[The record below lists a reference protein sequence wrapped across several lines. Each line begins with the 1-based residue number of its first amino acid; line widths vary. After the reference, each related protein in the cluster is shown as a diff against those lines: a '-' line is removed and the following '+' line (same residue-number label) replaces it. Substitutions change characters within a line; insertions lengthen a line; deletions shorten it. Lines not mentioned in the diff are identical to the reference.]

1 MVIRNLFAERFGEN
15 DYRDERVIDYVY
27 PKKVLLSEFAEEPQI
42 LLSPDSA
49 QATLERGNTCIL
61 KKGGFI
67 LLDFGFEM
75 QGGIQIVTNIWE
87 HNGNNTARVRVRFG
101 ESAMECMADA
111 APDLRGKKNATNDHA
126 VRDDIHLLS
135 WLGMT
140 EIGNTGFRFVR
151 IDLLDDIELPIKCVR
166 AKFQYRDLD
175 YLGTFECD
183 DERLNDIWKTA
194 AYTVQLNM
202 QEYVWDGVKRDRLV
216 WIGDMHPETST
227 VQYIFGD
234 CDCVRESLDLIRDNT
249 PLPNVMNGI
258 PAYSLWWLLIHH
270 DRFIHYGDLEYL
282 KEQHAYITELLHY
295 FSGFITAD
303 GGIAIENCFLDWPSS
318 TNPEGQRAG
327 VHALFCLVCE
337 GCEEIFN
344 ALSDK
349 EEANFAHLCAEQLKK
364 HVYPHNGLKQAL
376 ALQVLAGLVD
386 ANEAFDELLGKDGVH
401 GFSTFLGY
409 YILKALGQ
417 ADRVDFALDCVREY
431 WGAMLDLG
439 ATTFWEDFD
448 INWANN
454 CSKLDEIL
462 PEDSQKTDIHGDFG
476 GYCYE
481 GYRHSLCHGWASGPA
496 PFLMEYVL
504 GVKPLEEGCK
514 KVLISPSLGNLE
526 YAKGTVPTPY
536 GLIKINLKRETDGSV
551 KTEFSAP
558 AEIEVVL
565 G

>member
-61 KKGGFI
+61 KKDGFI

-183 DERLNDIWKTA
+183 DKRLNDIWKTA

-349 EEANFAHLCAEQLKK
+349 
-364 HVYPHNGLKQAL
+364 
-376 ALQVLAGLVD
+376 
-386 ANEAFDELLGKDGVH
+386 
-401 GFSTFLGY
+401 
-409 YILKALGQ
+409 
-417 ADRVDFALDCVREY
+417 
-431 WGAMLDLG
+431 
-439 ATTFWEDFD
+439 
-448 INWANN
+448 
-454 CSKLDEIL
+454 
-462 PEDSQKTDIHGDFG
+462 
-476 GYCYE
+476 
-481 GYRHSLCHGWASGPA
+481 
-496 PFLMEYVL
+496 
-504 GVKPLEEGCK
+504 
-514 KVLISPSLGNLE
+514 
-526 YAKGTVPTPY
+526 
-536 GLIKINLKRETDGSV
+536 
-551 KTEFSAP
+551 
-558 AEIEVVL
+558 
-565 G
+565 

>member
-27 PKKVLLSEFAEEPQI
+27 PKKVLLSEFAKEPQI

-87 HNGNNTARVRVRFG
+87 HNGNNTARARVRFG

-140 EIGNTGFRFVR
+140 VIGNTGFRFVR

-234 CDCVRESLDLIRDNT
+234 CDCVRE
-249 PLPNVMNGI
+249 
-258 PAYSLWWLLIHH
+258 
-270 DRFIHYGDLEYL
+270 
-282 KEQHAYITELLHY
+282 
-295 FSGFITAD
+295 
-303 GGIAIENCFLDWPSS
+303 
-318 TNPEGQRAG
+318 
-327 VHALFCLVCE
+327 
-337 GCEEIFN
+337 
-344 ALSDK
+344 
-349 EEANFAHLCAEQLKK
+349 
-364 HVYPHNGLKQAL
+364 
-376 ALQVLAGLVD
+376 
-386 ANEAFDELLGKDGVH
+386 
-401 GFSTFLGY
+401 
-409 YILKALGQ
+409 
-417 ADRVDFALDCVREY
+417 Y

-448 INWANN
+448 INWAKN

-536 GLIKINLKRETDGSV
+536 GLIKISLKRETDGSV

-558 AEIEVVL
+558 AEIEVIL

>member
-1 MVIRNLFAERFGEN
+1 
-15 DYRDERVIDYVY
+15 
-27 PKKVLLSEFAEEPQI
+27 
-42 LLSPDSA
+42 
-49 QATLERGNTCIL
+49 
-61 KKGGFI
+61 
-67 LLDFGFEM
+67 
-75 QGGIQIVTNIWE
+75 
-87 HNGNNTARVRVRFG
+87 
-101 ESAMECMADA
+101 
-111 APDLRGKKNATNDHA
+111 
-126 VRDDIHLLS
+126 
-135 WLGMT
+135 
-140 EIGNTGFRFVR
+140 
-151 IDLLDDIELPIKCVR
+151 
-166 AKFQYRDLD
+166 
-175 YLGTFECD
+175 
-183 DERLNDIWKTA
+183 
-194 AYTVQLNM
+194 M
-202 QEYVWDGVKRDRLV
+202 QEYVWHGVKRDRLV

-448 INWANN
+448 INWAKN

-536 GLIKINLKRETDGSV
+536 GLIKISLKRETDGSV

>member
-1 MVIRNLFAERFGEN
+1 MVMRNLFADFFGSN
-15 DYRDERVIDYVY
+15 DYRDERVIDYIC
-27 PKKVLLSEFAEEPQI
+27 PKRILRSEAAADAEFLLC
-42 LLSPDSA
+42 PDTA
-49 QATLERGNTCIL
+49 QATLESGNACVL
-61 KKGGFI
+61 EKDGFV

-75 QGGIQIVTNIWE
+75 QGGIQIITNIWE
-87 HNGNNTARVRVRFG
+87 HNGDNTARVRVRFG
-101 ESAMECMADA
+101 ESAMECMSDA
-111 APDLRGKKNATNDHA
+111 APELRGKKNATNDHA
-126 VRDDIHLLS
+126 IRDSVYTLS

-151 IDLLDDIELPIKCVR
+151 IDLLDDIKLPIKCVR

-175 YLGTFECD
+175 WLGSFECD
-183 DERLNDIWKTA
+183 DERLNKIWKTA

-227 VQYIFGD
+227 IQYIFGD
-234 CDCVRESLDLIRDNT
+234 PQCVRKSLDLIRDNT

-270 DRFIHYGDLEYL
+270 DRFVHFGDLAYL
-282 KEQHAYITELLHY
+282 EEQHAYMAELLHF
-295 FSGFITAD
+295 FSGFIKEN
-303 GGIAIENCFLDWPSS
+303 GEIAIENCFLDWPSS
-318 TNPEGQRAG
+318 TNPDGQRAG

-337 GCEEIFN
+337 GCAEMFD

-349 EEANFAHLCAEQLKK
+349 EEADFARLCADQLKR
-364 HVYPHNGLKQAL
+364 HIYPHNGLKQAL

-448 INWANN
+448 IDWAKN

-462 PEDSQKTDIHGDFG
+462 PENSDKTDIHGDFG

-504 GVKPLEEGCK
+504 GIKPLEQGCK
-514 KVLISPSLGNLE
+514 RVLISPSLGNLNH
-526 YAKGTVPTPY
+526 AKGAVPTPY
-536 GLIKINLKRETDGSV
+536 GIIKVRHERTETGSV
-551 KTEFSAP
+551 NTSYTAP
-558 AEIEVVL
+558 DGIEVIL